1 MMMAPA
7 SAAKTP
13 PIDPTSWT
21 PAPVNGTAEP
31 LAPPAEAVFDG
42 AGRAPVA
49 WTWPSEAWLTK
60 G

>member
-7 SAAKTP
+7 SATKMP
-13 PIDPTSWT
+13 PIDLTTLT

-42 AGRAPVA
+42 AAVAPVA
-49 WTWPSEAWLTK
+49 WTWPSEAWLTM